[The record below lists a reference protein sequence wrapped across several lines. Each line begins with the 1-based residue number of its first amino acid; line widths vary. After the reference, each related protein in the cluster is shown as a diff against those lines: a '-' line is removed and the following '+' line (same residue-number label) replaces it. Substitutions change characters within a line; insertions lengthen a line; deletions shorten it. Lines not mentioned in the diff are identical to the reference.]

1 MDNKILESCIDAI
14 MDEKSIGY
22 SYVQSLVEILWKH
35 NEELNIRDYSVIWRI
50 NFKENLDIK
59 YFCYSSNKNIDY
71 SKLDIDVLMHQSNI
85 CTLENCHGGIAIP
98 INGNVENPSFFT
110 TYGIVIL
117 FSRGGT
123 LGIDKEHLTLFHHL
137 LNKRI
142 PNVMCEDSVIN
153 AFQII
158 TNAENINYDEFT
170 TCFGH
175 IGISLEQVANKT
187 TNNKECG
194 LRHFS
199 LWNYILAS
207 EKLKMKQFSRNI
219 YSEQAHSNAHT
230 LLRKDEGHFINRAFE
245 AYQMSDKAQILRCF
259 SYNEAKDSFIDEEYF
274 INIALNEE
282 NTTIVVAA
290 NGESDSGE
298 PDRILNYYVTNIVY
312 TPFISK
318 SFVMTLTQRI
328 TNSINKSLVTCRDKV
343 ISSLINESMNIP
355 NEQQF
360 YNDVKSIIKD
370 ANEADDVLIYLK
382 EGDIFEQKPN
392 ANSFTYDDNIVL
404 PEEYAEDNAFTD
416 WLKQVLAEKASDSF
430 YINGRQDCIVYSSLF
445 MCTTNERTEK
455 ECIIILINERHK
467 PSKPCVYYNNVF
479 DKDNYY
485 ITEKC
490 GSFLI
495 HYQNMQDSINS
506 KNYLLHKLR
515 HEIPSCT
522 DAIDQGVCE
531 IKDALK
537 KDAFSHNYL
546 QTILRNM
553 TLNNSRV
560 LLLAK
565 FFSTVGFDNERF
577 VKDKIAVNL
586 RTFLSSYI
594 ETFREEGKYKCVD
607 VYFELIGC
615 EEAIVYVSN
624 YFQLALVNVVT
635 NAIRYAA
642 NGTCVFI
649 GVHPD
654 KIEVRDIGI
663 GIKDKE
669 KVLIFKEGYRGNE
682 ARRINEKGMGYG
694 LYLTERVLDAH
705 NMEIK
710 VSSQLY
716 FKENYFAQA
725 AVNRYLN
732 SISMKERE
740 DFIYKDLDNVNKDY
754 AKKIYNRIKEN
765 SRIVDDEDLYGNLK
779 LDTVK
784 FWLSYISE
792 HNCVFY
798 DMEDIFDESV
808 YEVIF
813 TIYL

>member
-1 MDNKILESCIDAI
+1 
-14 MDEKSIGY
+14 
-22 SYVQSLVEILWKH
+22 
-35 NEELNIRDYSVIWRI
+35 
-50 NFKENLDIK
+50 
-59 YFCYSSNKNIDY
+59 
-71 SKLDIDVLMHQSNI
+71 
-85 CTLENCHGGIAIP
+85 
-98 INGNVENPSFFT
+98 
-110 TYGIVIL
+110 
-117 FSRGGT
+117 
-123 LGIDKEHLTLFHHL
+123 
-137 LNKRI
+137 
-142 PNVMCEDSVIN
+142 
-153 AFQII
+153 
-158 TNAENINYDEFT
+158 
-170 TCFGH
+170 
-175 IGISLEQVANKT
+175 
-187 TNNKECG
+187 
-194 LRHFS
+194 
-199 LWNYILAS
+199 
-207 EKLKMKQFSRNI
+207 MKQFSRNI
-219 YSEQAHSNAHT
+219 YSELAHSNAHT
-230 LLRKDEGHFINRAFE
+230 LLKEDEDHFINKAFE

-274 INIALNEE
+274 VNIGLNEE

-290 NGESDSGE
+290 NGESDSGK

-343 ISSLINESMNIP
+343 ISSLINESMNIL

-382 EGDIFEQKPN
+382 EGDVFEQKPN
-392 ANSFTYDDNIVL
+392 ANSFTYDSNIVL
-404 PEEYAEDNAFTD
+404 PEKYAEDNAFTD
-416 WLKQVLAEKASDSF
+416 WLKQVLAEKTYDSF
-430 YINGRQDCIVYSSLF
+430 YINGRSNCIVYSSLF
-445 MCTTNERTEK
+445 MCTTNERIEK

-495 HYQNMQDSINS
+495 HYQNMQDSINN

-522 DAIDQGVCE
+522 DAINQGVNE

-537 KDAFSHNYL
+537 KDVFSHNYI

-553 TLNNSRV
+553 ALNNSRV
-560 LLLAK
+560 LLLAR
-565 FFSTVGFDNERF
+565 FFSTVGFDNAQF

-594 ETFREEGKYKCVD
+594 ETFREEGIYKCVD

-649 GVHPD
+649 GVYSD
-654 KIEVRDIGI
+654 KIEVLS
-663 GIKDKE
+663 
-669 KVLIFKEGYRGNE
+669 LI
-682 ARRINEKGMGYG
+682 
-694 LYLTERVLDAH
+694 H
-705 NMEIK
+705 
-710 VSSQLY
+710 
-716 FKENYFAQA
+716 
-725 AVNRYLN
+725 
-732 SISMKERE
+732 
-740 DFIYKDLDNVNKDY
+740 
-754 AKKIYNRIKEN
+754 
-765 SRIVDDEDLYGNLK
+765 
-779 LDTVK
+779 
-784 FWLSYISE
+784 ISE
-792 HNCVFY
+792 P
-798 DMEDIFDESV
+798 
-808 YEVIF
+808 
-813 TIYL
+813 TRP